1 MLSKLL
7 IRERVNLLVVLP
19 LAVVLFLIV
28 PFVAD
33 RLQSVRVARA
43 NAQLAASAQ
52 EMGQLVEGLDQE
64 RALSIAYLLTPHSD
78 SASLVEQAASVGDD
92 VYQVRRFYGGHPP
105 AVVNAALTSLGDLD
119 RARTHVIAYRA
130 SVDEVESAYDTAV
143 DRLINSVFNAVSQS
157 VSSQVLALNALLLA
171 NEQANRAASDA
182 MAVLLD
188 PGENATV
195 RSRRLTAQVVAQQLE
210 SLQTNE
216 FRAEALP
223 AQVALFDDVVGGP
236 AARQVADIES
246 RAANPSAP
254 LVQTSLRAQDA
265 SQTYAAVATEGQ
277 LRELV
282 EDTIARETATQTSAS
297 ASQAQTVGWL
307 FAGLAVFLFAAMLLL
322 SAAIGRSIAR
332 PLQRLTAAA
341 GRVADLA
348 SAELARVTDEEI
360 GDGDPPRLAAINLET
375 DDEIG
380 ELAGVVNRV
389 QAVAVTLLERQVI
402 SRANISTMF
411 HSVGQ
416 RTQNL
421 VNRQTAVIDA
431 LERDEG
437 NPDVLERLYG
447 LDHLTARLR
456 RHADSILVLSGW
468 HEPAL
473 DATPVP
479 LARLIRSA
487 FGGVEYFQRIQLA
500 PVEDL
505 SVSAEIASDLIL
517 LLAELL
523 DNAIRFSPPQTEVR
537 VSTRPTDDGCQIVIS
552 DQGIG
557 IPPGRM
563 AEENQR
569 IVRRERIDLVP
580 TDVLGLFVVGRLCRR
595 HGLRAWLMP
604 DVAGGVTAVVEIPS
618 ARLSPTGQA
627 EPEVSGAQPPVER
640 EARGHQGGYA
650 IAGPGRADPERTGHM
665 VDSVGAGLALTREQS
680 APLPVPSG
688 ETAALTP
695 ATDASPVGYAEILK
709 SLEQATASLPNPDQ
723 RGFAWFRT
731 GGPASAPAS
740 APAQQASPS
749 HGGLVRR
756 VPGAHL
762 IDANWPVQP
771 APRADRTVD
780 AAALRAALEE
790 FEAGVDRGRTMDTP

>member
-7 IRERVNLLVVLP
+7 IRERVNLLVALP

-33 RLQSVRVARA
+33 QLQSVRVANA
-43 NAQLAASAQ
+43 NAQLAASAR
-52 EMGQLVEGLDQE
+52 EMGQLVEGLGQE

-78 SASLVEQAASVGDD
+78 SASLVEQTASVGDD
-92 VYQVRRFYGGHPP
+92 IYQVRRFYGGYPP
-105 AVVNAALTSLGDLD
+105 AGVNAALTSLGGLD
-119 RARTHVIAYRA
+119 RVRAQVIAYRA
-130 SVDEVESAYDTAV
+130 SVDAVESAYDTAT
-143 DRLINSVFNAVSQS
+143 DRLINSVRLAVSQS

-171 NEQANRAASDA
+171 NEQANQAASDA

-188 PGENATV
+188 PGEDATV
-195 RSRRLTAQVVAQQLE
+195 RSRRLTTQVVAQQLG
-210 SLQTNE
+210 SLQINE
-216 FRAEALP
+216 FRAQALP
-223 AQVALFDDVVGGP
+223 AQVALFDEVVGGP
-236 AARQVADIES
+236 AARRVANIES
-246 RAANPSAP
+246 RAADPSAP
-254 LVQTSLRAQDA
+254 VVPASLRAQAA
-265 SQTYAAVATEGQ
+265 SQTYAAVQTEGQ

-297 ASQAQTVGWL
+297 ATQAQTVGWL
-307 FAGLAVFLFAAMLLL
+307 FAGLAVFLFAATLLL

-360 GDGDPPRLAAINLET
+360 GDRDPPRLAAINLGT
-375 DDEIG
+375 DDEVG

-389 QAVAVTLLERQVI
+389 QAVAVTLLERQIV

-431 LERDEG
+431 LERDER
-437 NPDVLERLYG
+437 NADVLERLYG

-468 HEPAL
+468 HEPTLA
-473 DATPVP
+473 ATPVP

-487 FGGVEYFQRIQLA
+487 FGGVEHFQRVQLA
-500 PVEDL
+500 SVEDL

-523 DNAIRFSPPQTEVR
+523 DNAIRFSPPQTEVQ
-537 VSTRPTDDGCQIVIS
+537 VSTRPTDDGCQIAIS

-557 IPPGRM
+557 MSPERM

-595 HGLRAWLMP
+595 HGLRAWLVP
-604 DVAGGVTAVVEIPS
+604 DVMAGVTAVVEIPS
-618 ARLSPTGQA
+618 ARLLPTGQA
-627 EPEVSGAQPPVER
+627 EPEVSGARLPVER

-650 IAGPGRADPERTGHM
+650 IAGPGRADAGRTGYM
-665 VDSVGAGLALTREQS
+665 VDSVEAGRLALTREQG
-680 APLPVPSG
+680 APLRVPSR

-695 ATDASPVGYAEILK
+695 AADASSVGYAEIRK
-709 SLEQATASLPNPDQ
+709 SLEQATVPRPSPDQ
-723 RGFAWFRT
+723 PGFAWFRT
-731 GGPASAPAS
+731 GGSAS
-740 APAQQASPS
+740 APAQQASPA
-749 HGGLVRR
+749 HAGLVRR

-762 IDANWPVQP
+762 VDAHRPVQP

-780 AAALRAALEE
+780 AAALRTALEE

>member
-7 IRERVNLLVVLP
+7 IRERVNLLVILP

-33 RLQSVRVARA
+33 RLQSVRVAHA
-43 NAQLAASAQ
+43 NAQLAASVQ

-64 RALSIAYLLTPHSD
+64 RALSIAYLLTPNSD
-78 SASLVEQAASVGDD
+78 NASLVEQTASVGDD
-92 VYQVRRFYGGHPP
+92 IYQVRRFYSGHPP
-105 AVVNAALTSLGDLD
+105 AGVNAALTSLGGLD
-119 RARTHVIAYRA
+119 QVRAQVIAYRG
-130 SVDEVESAYDTAV
+130 SVDEVESAYDAAV
-143 DRLINSVFNAVSQS
+143 DRLINSVGNAVSRS
-157 VSSQVLALNALLLA
+157 VSPQVLALNALLLA
-171 NEQANRAASDA
+171 NEQADRAASDA

-188 PGENATV
+188 PGEDATV
-195 RSRRLTAQVVAQQLE
+195 RSRRLTAQVVAQQLG
-210 SLQTNE
+210 SLQINE
-216 FRAEALP
+216 FRAQALP
-223 AQVALFDDVVGGP
+223 AQVALFDEAAGGQ

-246 RAANPSAP
+246 RAADPSAP
-254 LVQTSLRAQDA
+254 LVQVSLLPQTA
-265 SQTYAAVATEGQ
+265 SQTYAAVQTEGQ

-297 ASQAQTVGWL
+297 ASQTQTVGWL
-307 FAGLAVFLFAAMLLL
+307 FAALAVSLFAATLLL

-332 PLQRLTAAA
+332 PLQRLAAAA

-360 GDGDPPRLAAINLET
+360 GDGDPPRLAAIKLGT
-375 DDEIG
+375 DDEVG
-380 ELAGVVNRV
+380 ELAGAVNRV

-431 LERDEG
+431 LERDER
-437 NPDVLERLYG
+437 NADVLERLYG

-468 HEPAL
+468 QESAL
-473 DATPVP
+473 DAAPVP

-500 PVEDL
+500 SVEDL

-523 DNAIRFSPPQTEVR
+523 DNAIRFSPPETEVR
-537 VSTRPTDDGCQIVIS
+537 VSTRRTDDGCQIAIS
-552 DQGIG
+552 DRGIG
-557 IPPGRM
+557 MPPERM

-595 HGLRAWLMP
+595 HGLRAWLVP
-604 DVAGGVTAVVEIPS
+604 DGTAGVTAVVEIPS
-618 ARLSPTGQA
+618 ARLLPAGQA
-627 EPEVSGAQPPVER
+627 ELEGSGARLPVER

-650 IAGPGRADPERTGHM
+650 VAGPGRADPGRTGYM
-665 VDSVGAGLALTREQS
+665 LDNVEAGLAPTREQS
-680 APLPVPSG
+680 APLPAHSG
-688 ETAALTP
+688 EIAALTP
-695 ATDASPVGYAEILK
+695 ATDASPVGYAEIRK
-709 SLEQATASLPNPDQ
+709 GLEQAIVPRAIPDQ
-723 RGFAWFRT
+723 QGFAWFRT
-731 GGPASAPAS
+731 GGSASAPA
-740 APAQQASPS
+740 PQESPTRA
-749 HGGLVRR
+749 GLVRR

-762 IDANWPVQP
+762 MDAHRPVQP

>member
-33 RLQSVRVARA
+33 QLQSVRVAHA

-52 EMGQLVEGLDQE
+52 ETGQLVEGLGRE

-78 SASLVEQAASVGDD
+78 SASLVEQTASVGDD
-92 VYQVRRFYGGHPP
+92 IYQVRRFYGGHPP
-105 AVVNAALTSLGDLD
+105 AGVSAALTSLGGLD
-119 RARTHVIAYRA
+119 RVRAQVIAYRA

-143 DRLINSVFNAVSQS
+143 DRLINSVPKAVSQS

-188 PGENATV
+188 PGANATN
-195 RSRRLTAQVVAQQLE
+195 RSRRLTAQVVAQQLGL
-210 SLQTNE
+210 LQINE
-216 FRAEALP
+216 FRAQALP
-223 AQVALFDDVVGGP
+223 AQVALFDEVVAGP
-236 AARQVADIES
+236 AARRVADIES
-246 RAANPSAP
+246 RAADPSAP
-254 LVQTSLRAQDA
+254 LVQASLRAQAA
-265 SQTYAAVATEGQ
+265 SQTYAAVETEGQ

-297 ASQAQTVGWL
+297 ASQAQAVGWL
-307 FAGLAVFLFAAMLLL
+307 FAGLAVFLFAGMLLL

-360 GDGDPPRLAAINLET
+360 GDPPRLAAINLGT
-375 DDEIG
+375 DDEVG

-431 LERDEG
+431 LERDERSA
-437 NPDVLERLYG
+437 DVLERLYG

-468 HEPAL
+468 HEPTLA
-473 DATPVP
+473 ATPVP

-487 FGGVEYFQRIQLA
+487 FAGVEYFQRVQLA
-500 PVEDL
+500 SVEDL

-523 DNAIRFSPPQTEVR
+523 DNAIRFSPPRTEVQ

-552 DQGIG
+552 DHGIG
-557 IPPGRM
+557 MSPERM

-595 HGLRAWLMP
+595 HGLRAWLVP
-604 DVAGGVTAVVEIPS
+604 DVTAGVTAVVEIPS
-618 ARLSPTGQA
+618 ARLLPAGQA
-627 EPEVSGAQPPVER
+627 EPEGSGARLPVER
-640 EARGHQGGYA
+640 KARGHQGGYA
-650 IAGPGRADPERTGHM
+650 IAGPGGADPGRTGYM
-665 VDSVGAGLALTREQS
+665 VDSVKAGLALTRKQG
-680 APLPVPSG
+680 APLPLPSG

-695 ATDASPVGYAEILK
+695 ATAASPVDYAEIRK
-709 SLEQATASLPNPDQ
+709 SLEQATAPRPIPGQPD
-723 RGFAWFRT
+723 FAWFRT

-749 HGGLVRR
+749 HAGLVRR

-762 IDANWPVQP
+762 IDAHGPVQP

-780 AAALRAALEE
+780 AAALRTALEE

>member
-1 MLSKLL
+1 MLNKLL

-19 LAVVLFLIV
+19 LALVLFLIV

-33 RLQSVRVARA
+33 RLQSVRVAHA
-43 NAQLAASAQ
+43 NAQLAASAR
-52 EMGQLVEGLDQE
+52 EMGQLVEGLGRE

-78 SASLVEQAASVGDD
+78 SASLVEQTASVGDD
-92 VYQVRRFYGGHPP
+92 IYQVRRFYSGHPP
-105 AVVNAALTSLGDLD
+105 AGVNTALTSLGGLD
-119 RARTHVIAYRA
+119 RVRSQVIAYHA
-130 SVDEVESAYDTAV
+130 SVDEVESAYNTAV
-143 DRLINSVFNAVSQS
+143 DRLINSVRKAVSRS

-195 RSRRLTAQVVAQQLE
+195 HSRRVTAQVVAQQLE
-210 SLQTNE
+210 TLQINE
-216 FRAEALP
+216 FRAQALP
-223 AQVALFDDVVGGP
+223 AQVALFNEVVGGP
-236 AARQVADIES
+236 AARRVADIES
-246 RAANPSAP
+246 RAADLSAP
-254 LVQTSLRAQDA
+254 LVQASLRTQAA
-265 SQTYAAVATEGQ
+265 SQTYAAVETEGQ

-307 FAGLAVFLFAAMLLL
+307 FAGLAVTLFAATLLL
-322 SAAIGRSIAR
+322 STAIGRSIAR

-360 GDGDPPRLAAINLET
+360 GDGDPPRLAAINLGT
-375 DDEIG
+375 DDEVG
-380 ELAGVVNRV
+380 ELARVVNRV

-411 HSVGQ
+411 RSVGQ

-431 LERDEG
+431 LERDER
-437 NPDVLERLYG
+437 NADVLERLYG

-487 FGGVEYFQRIQLA
+487 FGGVEYFQRIQLGS
-500 PVEDL
+500 VEDV

-537 VSTRPTDDGCQIVIS
+537 VSTRPTDDGCQIAIS

-557 IPPGRM
+557 MPPERM
-563 AEENQR
+563 SEENQR

-595 HGLRAWLMP
+595 HGLRAWLVP
-604 DVAGGVTAVVEIPS
+604 DVTAGITAVVEIPS
-618 ARLSPTGQA
+618 ARLVPTGQA
-627 EPEVSGAQPPVER
+627 EPEASGARPPVER
-640 EARGHQGGYA
+640 EARSHQGRYA
-650 IAGPGRADPERTGHM
+650 IAGPGEADPGRTGYM
-665 VDSVGAGLALTREQS
+665 VDSVEASLAPAREQS
-680 APLPVPSG
+680 ALLPVSSG
-688 ETAALTP
+688 ETAVLTP
-695 ATDASPVGYAEILK
+695 ATDASAGSYAEIRE
-709 SLEQATASLPNPDQ
+709 SLEQAIARPIPDQ
-723 RGFAWFRT
+723 GGFAWFRT
-731 GGPASAPAS
+731 GGSASAPA
-740 APAQQASPS
+740 PQASPS
-749 HGGLVRR
+749 RAGLVRR

-762 IDANWPVQP
+762 IDAHRPVQP

-780 AAALRAALEE
+780 AEALRAALEE

>member
-7 IRERVNLLVVLP
+7 IRERINLLVILP
-19 LAVVLFLIV
+19 LAVMLFLIV

-33 RLQSVRVARA
+33 RLQSVRVAHA
-43 NAQLAASAQ
+43 SAQLAASVQ
-52 EMGQLVEGLDQE
+52 EMGQLIEGLDQE
-64 RALSIAYLLTPHSD
+64 RALSIAYLLTPSSD
-78 SASLVEQAASVGDD
+78 SASLIEQTASVGDD
-92 VYQVRRFYGGHPP
+92 IYQVRRFYGGLTP
-105 AVVNAALTSLGDLD
+105 ASVNAALRSLTELD
-119 RARTHVIAYRA
+119 PVRARVIAYRA
-130 SVDEVESAYDTAV
+130 SVDAVESAYDTAV
-143 DRLINSVFNAVSQS
+143 DRLTNSVRNAVSRSASPQI
-157 VSSQVLALNALLLA
+157 LGLNALLLA
-171 NEQANRAASDA
+171 NEQADRAASDA
-182 MAVLLD
+182 MGVLLD
-188 PGENATV
+188 PGEDAIV
-195 RSRRLTAQVVAQQLE
+195 RSRRLTAQVVAQQLA
-210 SLQTNE
+210 SLQINE
-216 FRAEALP
+216 FRAQALP
-223 AQVALFDDVVGGP
+223 AQVALLDRAAGGQ
-236 AARQVADIES
+236 AARRVADIES
-246 RAANPSAP
+246 GAADPSAP
-254 LVQTSLRAQDA
+254 LVRASLLPQTA
-265 SQTYAAVATEGQ
+265 SQTYAAVQTEGQ

-307 FAGLAVFLFAAMLLL
+307 FAGLAVCLFAGMLLL

-360 GDGDPPRLAAINLET
+360 GDGDAPRLAAINLGT
-375 DDEIG
+375 DDEVG

-431 LERDEG
+431 LERDER
-437 NPDVLERLYG
+437 DAEVLERLYG

-468 HEPAL
+468 R
-473 DATPVP
+473 DRVMTATPVP

-487 FGGVEYFQRIQLA
+487 FGGVEFFQRIRLA
-500 PVEDL
+500 SVEDL

-523 DNAIRFSPPQTEVR
+523 DNAVRFSPPQTEVR
-537 VSTRPTDDGCQIVIS
+537 VSTRLTDGGCQIAIS

-557 IPPGRM
+557 MPPERM

-604 DVAGGVTAVVEIPS
+604 DVTPGVTAVVEIPS
-618 ARLSPTGQA
+618 ARLVPTGRA
-627 EPEVSGAQPPVER
+627 EPEVSGARLPAER
-640 EARGHQGGYA
+640 EARGRLGGYA
-650 IAGPGRADPERTGHM
+650 IAGPGRAHPGRPASM
-665 VDSVGAGLALTREQS
+665 VASVEAGLALTREQA
-680 APLPVPSG
+680 APLPVRSG

-695 ATDASPVGYAEILK
+695 ATDVGAVGYAEIRK
-709 SLEQATASLPNPDQ
+709 SQEQTTAPRPIPDQ
-723 RGFAWFRT
+723 PGFGWFRT
-731 GGPASAPAS
+731 GGSASAA
-740 APAQQASPS
+740 AQQASPS

-762 IDANWPVQP
+762 IDAHRPVQP
-771 APRADRTVD
+771 APRPDRTVD

-790 FEAGVDRGRTMDTP
+790 FEAGVDRGRTMDIP

>member
-33 RLQSVRVARA
+33 RLQSVRVADA
-43 NAQLAASAQ
+43 NAQLAASAR
-52 EMGQLVEGLDQE
+52 EMGQLVEGLGQE

-78 SASLVEQAASVGDD
+78 SASLVEQTASVGDD
-92 VYQVRRFYGGHPP
+92 IQQVRRFYGGHPP
-105 AVVNAALTSLGDLD
+105 AGVNAALASLGALD
-119 RARTHVIAYRA
+119 RVRGQVIAYRA
-130 SVDEVESAYDTAV
+130 SVDSVESAYDTAV
-143 DRLINSVFNAVSQS
+143 DRLINSVRKAVSRS
-157 VSSQVLALNALLLA
+157 VFSQVLALNALLLA

-188 PGENATV
+188 PGEDATV
-195 RSRRLTAQVVAQQLE
+195 RSRRLTAQVVAQQLG
-210 SLQTNE
+210 SLQINE
-216 FRAEALP
+216 FRAQALP
-223 AQVALFDDVVGGP
+223 AQVALFDEVVGGS
-236 AARQVADIES
+236 AARQVANVES
-246 RAANPSAP
+246 RAADPSAP
-254 LVQTSLRAQDA
+254 VVPASLRAQAA
-265 SQTYAAVATEGQ
+265 SQTYAAVETEGQ

-282 EDTIARETATQTSAS
+282 EDTIAGETATQTSAS
-297 ASQAQTVGWL
+297 ASRAQTVGWL
-307 FAGLAVFLFAAMLLL
+307 FAGLAVALFAATLLL

-360 GDGDPPRLAAINLET
+360 GDGDPPRLAAINLGT
-375 DDEIG
+375 DDEVG
-380 ELAGVVNRV
+380 ELARVVNRV

-431 LERDEG
+431 LERDER
-437 NPDVLERLYG
+437 NADVLERLYG

-468 HEPAL
+468 HEQAL

-500 PVEDL
+500 SVEDL

-557 IPPGRM
+557 MPPERM

-595 HGLRAWLMP
+595 HGLRAWLVP
-604 DVAGGVTAVVEIPS
+604 DVTAGVTAVVEIPS
-618 ARLSPTGQA
+618 ARLLPTGHA
-627 EPEVSGAQPPVER
+627 EPEVSGARLPVER

-650 IAGPGRADPERTGHM
+650 IAGPGRADGGRTGYM
-665 VDSVGAGLALTREQS
+665 VDSVEAGLALTREQN

-695 ATDASPVGYAEILK
+695 ATGASPVGYAEIRM
-709 SLEQATASLPNPDQ
+709 SLEQATALRPIPDQ

-731 GGPASAPAS
+731 GGSAS

-749 HGGLVRR
+749 HAGLVRR

-762 IDANWPVQP
+762 IDAHRPVQP